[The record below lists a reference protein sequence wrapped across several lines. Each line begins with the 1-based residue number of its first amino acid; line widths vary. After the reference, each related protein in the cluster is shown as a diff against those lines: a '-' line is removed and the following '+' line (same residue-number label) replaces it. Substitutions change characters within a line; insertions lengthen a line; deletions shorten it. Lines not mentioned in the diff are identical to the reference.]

1 MTEAWKQW
9 EGQVV
14 NGKFHL
20 RQYLSGGE
28 NSAVFLTE
36 HGERELQKAAIK
48 LIPALPEKSDLQ
60 LSQWGLA
67 AKLSHPHLIRL
78 FEMGRCQLGNMG
90 LLYIVM
96 EYAEENLSQILPDR
110 PLTPAE
116 AREMLEPVLDTLA
129 FVHGQ
134 GFVHGHIRPANIM
147 AVEDQLKISSDG
159 LHRINESRGGLGK
172 PGVYDAPEMA
182 GGEISPAADVWSLGM
197 TLVEALTQRLP
208 VWDGPE
214 QGEPALPES
223 LPAPFVE
230 LARHCLRVDLQRRW
244 TVVDISAYMRQTS
257 TALPGRTAPIPQA
270 TLAKRRYLVPAA
282 ALGLVLA
289 AVLVGPR
296 LFNRQRTPSSAEKQP
311 EVQLEPAPTPMAPE
325 AGKPTQGTGG
335 KKQGS
340 PHAGPGHT
348 PAQSEAG
355 PPTRTVG
362 LVAGVVHQVLPDVP
376 RKARDT
382 IRGKVRVG
390 VRVRVDPSG
399 SVVGAKLDSP
409 GPSRYFAQ
417 LALKAARR
425 WKFRPAEVDG
435 RNVPTEWILRFQF
448 EKTGTTALSVRAGH

>member
-36 HGERELQKAAIK
+36 HGEQELQKAAIK

-244 TVVDISAYMRQTS
+244 TVV
-257 TALPGRTAPIPQA
+257 
-270 TLAKRRYLVPAA
+270 
-282 ALGLVLA
+282 
-289 AVLVGPR
+289 
-296 LFNRQRTPSSAEKQP
+296 
-311 EVQLEPAPTPMAPE
+311 
-325 AGKPTQGTGG
+325 
-335 KKQGS
+335 
-340 PHAGPGHT
+340 
-348 PAQSEAG
+348 
-355 PPTRTVG
+355 
-362 LVAGVVHQVLPDVP
+362 
-376 RKARDT
+376 
-382 IRGKVRVG
+382 
-390 VRVRVDPSG
+390 
-399 SVVGAKLDSP
+399 
-409 GPSRYFAQ
+409 
-417 LALKAARR
+417 
-425 WKFRPAEVDG
+425 
-435 RNVPTEWILRFQF
+435 
-448 EKTGTTALSVRAGH
+448 